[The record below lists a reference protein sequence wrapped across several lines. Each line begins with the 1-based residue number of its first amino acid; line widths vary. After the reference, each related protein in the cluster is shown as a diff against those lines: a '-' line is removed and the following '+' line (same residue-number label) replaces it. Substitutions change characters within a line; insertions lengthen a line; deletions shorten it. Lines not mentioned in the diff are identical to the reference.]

1 MNQAD
6 PVDRTCRLEDLLR
19 RRIVI
24 LDGAMGTMIQ
34 TYELDEAGY
43 RGDQFAGH
51 PQDLKGNNDLLCLTR
66 PEIVEAIHRQYLEA
80 GADIIETNTFNST
93 AISMADYKLEDLVYE
108 LNVAGASLARK
119 AADAAMAK
127 DPSRPRFVAGAIG
140 PTNRTASMS
149 PDVNNPAFRAVT
161 YDQLVTAYSEQVRG
175 LMDGGVDVLLTE
187 TVFDTLNLK
196 AALFAIDQYFEE
208 HGRRVPIMVSVTI
221 TDQSGRTLSGQ
232 TIEAFWN
239 SISHTPLLSVGI
251 NCALGAKQMRPYLEE
266 LAHIAPV
273 SISCYPNAGLPNAFG
288 GFDET
293 PDRMSADL
301 HDFAAHGWLNIV
313 GGCCGSTPTHI
324 TAIAEAVRECQPYV
338 PAVCEP
344 LTRLSGLEPLTFRPD
359 SNFVNIGER
368 TNVTGSPAFAKRVLN
383 GEYEP
388 AIAIARQQVDGGA
401 QIIDVNMDEALLDSQ
416 AAMVRFLH
424 LVGSEPDIARVPIM
438 IDSSN
443 WPVIEAGLKCVQ
455 GKSIVNSISLKEG
468 EEVFKK
474 YARLIKRFGAAA
486 VVMAF
491 DEIGQAD
498 TLERKVEICTR
509 AYRILTE
516 EVGFPPR
523 DIIFDANILPV
534 ATGIEEHNNYVVN
547 FIEATRQIKAT
558 LPHCKVSGGV
568 SNISFSF
575 RGNNAVRE
583 AMHSAFLYHAIRA
596 GLDMGIVNAGQL
608 GVYEEIPK
616 DLLELVEDVLLNRRP
631 DATERLVAFAA
642 SVTQR
647 GKVAVKDDAWRHGS
661 VEERLS
667 HALVHGLTEH
677 IEQDVEEA
685 RQKCAKPLQVIEG
698 PLMAGMNVV
707 GDLFGS
713 GKMFLPQVVK
723 SARVMKKA
731 VAYLDPFMEA
741 EKQASG
747 DLRAQGTVLM
757 ATVKG
762 DVHDIGKN
770 IVGVVL
776 GCNNYAV
783 IDLGVMVPCEKILR
797 TAQEKQVDM
806 IGLSGLITPSL
817 EEMVHVAGE
826 MRREG
831 LCLPLLIGGA
841 TTSKAHTAVRIA
853 PAYDQPVVHVLDAS
867 RAVGV
872 VGQLISPER
881 RDAFTA
887 EIRQQQDQTRQAHEA
902 KKAQKP
908 LLPLAQARVR
918 KCPTD
923 WKTADIL
930 KPAFTGMRALDPL
943 PLDQIVP
950 FIDWSPF
957 FHTWE
962 LRGHY
967 PQILEDKRM
976 GSRAKELFDD
986 AQSLLKEIVDRK
998 LLTARGVYGFF
1009 FANSVGDDIELYG
1022 DERRSEVLTTLHTL
1036 RQQSEK
1042 PAGQFNLALADLI
1055 APKSAGRIDYVG
1067 AFAVTS
1073 GIGIE
1078 ALCGRFE
1085 KEHDDYNS
1093 IMTKALADRLAEA
1106 FAEFLHQQ
1114 ARKDWGYGAREQ
1126 LDYPDLIRERYRGIR
1141 PAPGYPACPDHTEKR
1156 LLFDLLEVEKH
1167 TGIYLT
1173 ESFAMYPASSVS
1185 GFYFA
1190 HPGGKYFAVGKIGRD
1205 QVLDY
1210 AQRKRMDT
1218 REVEKWLSPNL
1229 NYDL

>member
-1 MNQAD
+1 
-6 PVDRTCRLEDLLR
+6 
-19 RRIVI
+19 
-24 LDGAMGTMIQ
+24 
-34 TYELDEAGY
+34 
-43 RGDQFAGH
+43 
-51 PQDLKGNNDLLCLTR
+51 
-66 PEIVEAIHRQYLEA
+66 
-80 GADIIETNTFNST
+80 
-93 AISMADYKLEDLVYE
+93 
-108 LNVAGASLARK
+108 
-119 AADAAMAK
+119 
-127 DPSRPRFVAGAIG
+127 
-140 PTNRTASMS
+140 
-149 PDVNNPAFRAVT
+149 
-161 YDQLVTAYSEQVRG
+161 
-175 LMDGGVDVLLTE
+175 
-187 TVFDTLNLK
+187 
-196 AALFAIDQYFEE
+196 
-208 HGRRVPIMVSVTI
+208 
-221 TDQSGRTLSGQ
+221 
-232 TIEAFWN
+232 
-239 SISHTPLLSVGI
+239 
-251 NCALGAKQMRPYLEE
+251 
-266 LAHIAPV
+266 
-273 SISCYPNAGLPNAFG
+273 
-288 GFDET
+288 
-293 PDRMSADL
+293 
-301 HDFAAHGWLNIV
+301 
-313 GGCCGSTPTHI
+313 
-324 TAIAEAVRECQPYV
+324 
-338 PAVCEP
+338 
-344 LTRLSGLEPLTFRPD
+344 
-359 SNFVNIGER
+359 
-368 TNVTGSPAFAKRVLN
+368 
-383 GEYEP
+383 
-388 AIAIARQQVDGGA
+388 
-401 QIIDVNMDEALLDSQ
+401 
-416 AAMVRFLH
+416 
-424 LVGSEPDIARVPIM
+424 
-438 IDSSN
+438 
-443 WPVIEAGLKCVQ
+443 
-455 GKSIVNSISLKEG
+455 
-468 EEVFKK
+468 
-474 YARLIKRFGAAA
+474 
-486 VVMAF
+486 
-491 DEIGQAD
+491 
-498 TLERKVEICTR
+498 
-509 AYRILTE
+509 
-516 EVGFPPR
+516 
-523 DIIFDANILPV
+523 
-534 ATGIEEHNNYVVN
+534 
-547 FIEATRQIKAT
+547 
-558 LPHCKVSGGV
+558 
-568 SNISFSF
+568 
-575 RGNNAVRE
+575 
-583 AMHSAFLYHAIRA
+583 
-596 GLDMGIVNAGQL
+596 
-608 GVYEEIPK
+608 
-616 DLLELVEDVLLNRRP
+616 
-631 DATERLVAFAA
+631 
-642 SVTQR
+642 
-647 GKVAVKDDAWRHGS
+647 
-661 VEERLS
+661 
-667 HALVHGLTEH
+667 
-677 IEQDVEEA
+677 
-685 RQKCAKPLQVIEG
+685 
-698 PLMAGMNVV
+698 MAGMNVV

-797 TAQEKQVDM
+797 TAREKQVDM

-817 EEMVHVAGE
+817 EEMVHVAGD

-930 KPAFTGMRALDPL
+930 KPAFVGTRVLDPF

-976 GSRAKELFDD
+976 GIRAKELFDD

-1042 PAGQFNLALADLI
+1042 PAGQFNLALADWI

-1085 KEHDDYNS
+1085 KDLDDYNS

-1126 LDYPDLIRERYRGIR
+1126 LDYQDLIRERYRGIR

-1210 AQRKRMDT
+1210 AQRKRLDT